1 MDVWMGEW
9 IFAKVN
15 FIYKYRHRPD
25 LSADISVSARY
36 IGRYFGQFLA
46 DISVSADIE
55 NQYRPILGDFRNI
68 GYRPILLILAD
79 ILADIFKK
87 FKSG

>member
-1 MDVWMGEW
+1 MGEW

-15 FIYKYRHRPD
+15 FIYKYRYRPD

-36 IGRYFGQFLA
+36 IGRYIGQFLA

-55 NQYRPILGDFRNI
+55 NQYRRHPYL
-68 GYRPILLILAD
+68 
-79 ILADIFKK
+79 
-87 FKSG
+87 